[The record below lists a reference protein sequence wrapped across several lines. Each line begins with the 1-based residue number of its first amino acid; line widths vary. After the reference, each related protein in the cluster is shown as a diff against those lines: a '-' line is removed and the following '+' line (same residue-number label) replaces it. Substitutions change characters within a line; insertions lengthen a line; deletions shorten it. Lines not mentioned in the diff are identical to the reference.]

1 MCLNKHSLQLN
12 NLRMCHTLNMIF
24 FANVHKSIADEQ
36 ENWRAPEGIFWSF
49 INRLR
54 DTLSSGCVLLCPL
67 LRAAESLSWNKDKEE
82 EESER

>member
-1 MCLNKHSLQLN
+1 
-12 NLRMCHTLNMIF
+12 MIF

-36 ENWRAPEGIFWSF
+36 ENWRAPEGIFWSY

-82 EESER
+82 EESERWQAEWEKSEAWETRWGEEA